1 MTAGQEAREPG
12 RASLPEPNLPG
23 ISPEWRRD
31 LDQRIVE
38 FGTRHQDDVVH
49 GGRGWVPRVR
59 HADYMIAVAA
69 NVVIVIWMILVL
81 VGGD

>member
-1 MTAGQEAREPG
+1 MTTGQEAREPG

-31 LDQRIVE
+31 LDERLVE
-38 FGTRHQDDVVH
+38 FETLHQYDVVH
-49 GGRGWVPRVR
+49 GGPGWVPRIRRV
-59 HADYMIAVAA
+59 DYTIAI
-69 NVVIVIWMILVL
+69 VVNAVIALWMVLVL